1 MAEAIFNKLVSDA
14 NLSHK
19 ITVSSRATS
28 TEERGNAPHPGA
40 QKVMRQH
47 HLNFDGFR
55 SQPISQE
62 DFETAD
68 FIITM
73 DNQNIVNLNRM
84 APANTAEKIRLCLD
98 ILPDHRG
105 EEIPDPWYTH
115 KFDYTYEMLAMAL
128 PAWLDVVKKSL

>member
-1 MAEAIFNKLVSDA
+1 MKSVMFVCLGNICRSPMAEAIFNKLVSDA

-19 ITVSSRATS
+19 LPFHGQQAPKNGKR
-28 TEERGNAPHPGA
+28 PHPGA

-73 DNQNIVNLNRM
+73 DNQNIVNLNGWR
-84 APANTAEKIRLCLD
+84 PPTR
-98 ILPDHRG
+98 
-105 EEIPDPWYTH
+105 
-115 KFDYTYEMLAMAL
+115 
-128 PAWLDVVKKSL
+128 